1 MKHGRLIKTLA
12 MLSVFTALSASL
24 AACGDSS
31 NKDEH
36 VLTGHDA
43 VPSTCT
49 QEGTIE
55 YWDCSHCD
63 KLFADAEGKQEIT
76 DIIEQKKPHSIDDK
90 DYHAAVPS
98 KCEEDG
104 TLAYYECE
112 SCHGK
117 FANKDGTKELADIV
131 DPAAHTPASHSKVE
145 PTFTTPGKKQ
155 HWECGVCGK
164 FFLTEDATEPVE
176 ESALVI
182 DALGEETVAVNVTV
196 KDKTGAI
203 VDDSSAVK
211 VKLVLQNA
219 PFDYTYGGDDGVGIT
234 ADGKLDLDKIGA
246 GTYKVTDA
254 QGYYDTT
261 LTIAEGTAT
270 VELVLEEIEHI
281 AHNPNTDNPEYL
293 TFESVNGEHRMVFNA
308 PWDKTKESTAVYVD
322 VQDDAI
328 SGENYMADFTVRA
341 AYKDTGWTSRFYV
354 AAADGTGSA
363 RIGYGF
369 IFGNEADKLIM
380 DDMTGEYKF
389 GNVLNEY
396 KLNGQGGH
404 YDSAAMVDALQTE
417 QGLKLRVIRNG
428 RTITFYTATT
438 TGWDEFRTLTLAGD
452 YGARLAFAVTAN
464 ETITFSNVSVAS
476 YVAPVYK
483 TDTVVLGHYV
493 KGDKV
498 YTVTG
503 EETTLAALEIS
514 KLEHFALTLKAGET
528 PIAKD
533 TGVKLSNAA
542 LGDEIEATVGENGA
556 VTLDGKVYDSLDYTL
571 VVDGYVWQYT
581 FTVDGAE
588 VVFDG
593 ISDSYTQK
601 TQVELDKSHEYE
613 GVDTGSSLEGTTDEQ
628 IVLKTNGWA
637 TADQAVLKTT
647 DALKNAEVFTLMF
660 TYQINKFETWP
671 GNRYGI
677 RVSDTQNKNEICGF
691 FLYPREDGQK
701 VQVGYLYGD
710 INFNRLSDNN
720 PTDEFIDLTA
730 LTQPMLLA
738 GAQFKVEYRFG
749 HATLYV
755 MAEESWEKLYEVNT
769 VGNPQIAFAA
779 GNHVNT
785 YTDISIVITEVEKLD
800 TVALTLKDQNGAVIA
815 KDTAVTLTS
824 EKKTIETTVGDSGVV
839 TLTGETAVYNYVDY
853 VVTVD
858 GSTTDLT
865 VWFSGATA
873 ELEGFVMP
881 QLIDSVA
888 LTLKAGDTPV
898 ATGKKVKL
906 TSALGT
912 VEATVGENGVVTLA
926 DTNKVYDRIT
936 YSVKVEGY
944 AFAYDI
950 VFDGATAEIT
960 EFEATVNWEYSDPS
974 KTSVVTGSGNWA
986 TQGSFTNNSTAD
998 KIAFDATFP
1007 TSKEVVVDTGDTLA
1021 NAPSYTLY
1029 FTVKATSVTG
1039 WAQRIGIRI
1048 AAGTENQTV
1057 GFFLYHKDNGE
1068 IHVGPL
1074 WGKIDFNDQGNNGLT
1089 VKSDLNIS
1097 MFANGLDMKAERKQN
1112 SATLYAKL
1120 DGTWTPIN
1128 TVTLSGGSG
1137 ALGFSASA
1145 GSFEYTN
1152 VALYVKPLE
1161 NKTLSLTL
1169 SDGDGNALAE
1179 GTSISLTDPRGTTV
1193 SKTTDAQ
1200 GNITLETP
1208 YLGDYLV
1215 EVNGTV
1221 FIVNFS
1227 ADSLTASKT
1236 IGTAWTYT
1244 KADDATEWK
1253 AAGSVDNLTVTKT
1266 DTSVTVASA
1275 WDNNSWKRGGVN
1287 LNIGN
1292 NLDSSTNYTI
1302 RFKLTATL
1310 TGGWTERFGI
1320 RLISGTGND
1329 DNVGFLIWS
1338 KDDSLN
1344 FTTLDGNVDIGS
1356 REPKDNTIITNEA
1369 VKDGLDI
1376 QIVRNGNSATMYAKI
1391 DGAWK
1396 EVYTVTLSEG
1406 QTPQLGFYA
1415 AGGTYTYSDM
1425 SIVTVTDTAA

>member
-117 FANKDGTKELADIV
+117 FANKDGTKELTDIV

-203 VDDSSAVK
+203 VDDTSAVK

-246 GTYKVTDA
+246 GTYKVTGA

-328 SGENYMADFTVRA
+328 AGENYMADFTVRA

-452 YGARLAFAVTAN
+452 YGARLAFAATAN

-556 VTLDGKVYDSLDYTL
+556 VTLDGEVYSGLTYTL
-571 VVDGYVWQYT
+571 
-581 FTVDGAE
+581 TVDGNVFEYAFTVEGTE
-588 VVFDG
+588 VTFDG
-593 ISDSYTQK
+593 ISNSYSDPS
-601 TQVELDKSHEYE
+601 QVELDRQYE
-613 GVDTGSSLEGTTDEQ
+613 GGGWEAGGSLDGTDGSK
-628 IVLKTNGWA
+628 IVLNANWPTKT
-637 TADQAVLKTT
+637 QAVLKTT
-647 DALKNAEVFTLMF
+647 DVLSNAEVYTLTF
-660 TYQINKFETWP
+660 NLVYTDFVDWKGDRIGF
-671 GNRYGI
+671 
-677 RVSDTQNKNEICGF
+677 RVTDASGSNQNCGF
-691 FLYPREDGQK
+691 FLYPMASYDGK
-701 VQVGYLYGD
+701 TNVVYVGNLTGD
-710 INFNRLSDNN
+710 LNLNRVGDGNAPASDFVLTEAISM
-720 PTDEFIDLTA
+720 TDFVSGLD
-730 LTQPMLLA
+730 
-738 GAQFKVEYRFG
+738 FKIEYNMG
-749 HATLYV
+749 VATLFV
-755 MAEESWEKLYEVNT
+755 KVDEAWTKLFESNVSGK
-769 VGNPQIAFAA
+769 PQVAFAA
-779 GNHVNT
+779 ARSASA
-785 YTDISIVITEVEKLD
+785 YSDIEIKVLTPEKLD
-800 TVALTLKDQNGAVIA
+800 TVALTLKDQNGDALAAGIE
-815 KDTAVTLTS
+815 VTLR
-824 EKKTIETTVGDSGVV
+824 
-839 TLTGETAVYNYVDY
+839 
-853 VVTVD
+853 
-858 GSTTDLT
+858 
-865 VWFSGATA
+865 
-873 ELEGFVMP
+873 
-881 QLIDSVA
+881 
-888 LTLKAGDTPV
+888 
-898 ATGKKVKL
+898 GKKGDIV
-906 TSALGT
+906 TG
-912 VEATVGENGVVTLA
+912 TVGENGVVTL
-926 DTNKVYDRIT
+926 TGNNKVYDLVDYTVEVEGSATELTIRFDGATAELSGFVFPELNSVELTLKAGATPVATGTKVTLTSSLGTIETTVGENGVVTLTDANKVYDIVT
-936 YSVKVEGY
+936 YTVQVEGY
-944 AFAYDI
+944 ALTYDI

-960 EFEATVNWEYSDPS
+960 ALESVNWEYSDPS
-974 KTSVVTGSGNWA
+974 KTSVVAGDGDWKNGTL
-986 TQGSFTNNSTAD
+986 TNNSTAD
-998 KIAFDATFP
+998 KIAFDAMFSV
-1007 TSKEVVVDTGDTLA
+1007 SKEVVVDTGEAFGEADT
-1021 NAPSYTLY
+1021 YTLY
-1029 FTVKATSVTG
+1029 FTLKMTANA
-1039 WAQRIGIRI
+1039 WENRFGIRLTE
-1048 AAGTENQTV
+1048 GTGESAV
-1057 GFFLYHKDNGE
+1057 GFYLFQKGE
-1068 IHVGPL
+1068 GKIEVGAL
-1074 WGKIDFNDQGNNGLT
+1074 RGKIDFNTNGGEAA
-1089 VKSDLNIS
+1089 SALNAS
-1097 MFANGLDMKAERKQN
+1097 MFANGLNMKAERKQN
-1112 SATLYAKL
+1112 SATLYAKI
-1120 DGTWTPIN
+1120 DGTWTPIS
-1128 TVTLSGGSG
+1128 TITLAGGNG
-1137 ALGFSASA
+1137 ALGFSASQ

-1152 VALYVKPLE
+1152 VALDVKPLE

-1169 SDGDGNALAE
+1169 KGGDGNALAE
-1179 GTSISLTDPRGTTV
+1179 GTSVSLTDPRGTTV

-1208 YLGDYLV
+1208 YLGDYFV
-1215 EVNGTV
+1215 EVNGTMFV
-1221 FIVNFS
+1221 VNFS
-1227 ADSLTASKT
+1227 ADSLTASRT
-1236 IGTAWTYT
+1236 LNTVWTYT

-1253 AAGSVDNLTVTKT
+1253 AADSVDNLTVTKT

-1338 KDDSLN
+1338 KGDSLN

-1356 REPKDNTIITNEA
+1356 REPQDNTIITNEA

-1396 EVYTVTLSEG
+1396 EVYTVTLSKG

-1425 SIVTVTDTAA
+1425 SIVTVADTAA